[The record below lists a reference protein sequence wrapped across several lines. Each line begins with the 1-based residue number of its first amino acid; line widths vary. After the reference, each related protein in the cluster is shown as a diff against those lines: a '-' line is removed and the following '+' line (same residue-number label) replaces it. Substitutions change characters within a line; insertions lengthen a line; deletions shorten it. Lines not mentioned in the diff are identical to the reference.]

1 MSRDGEGGAGT
12 VAVSGVVYGAHLRGR
27 LPGAFAP
34 FLRPLAEGP
43 APRRTLD
50 VSWRTVAGWAAVDEL
65 WNAEPAPPRTP
76 DRFALFR
83 HAGGVGLAVEADGGA
98 GRFLLAPGEI
108 AVEWRRPA
116 EPAAAAH
123 FFYSHALPL
132 WLEARGVTVLHAAAV
147 ARSGRAVAFL
157 GASGAGKSTLTAEL
171 VRDGWSFVADDGLA
185 VEEDAA
191 GRWRCLPGPPWLRLW
206 PSALARRLGV
216 EPAPLPRVRQA
227 HDKRRL
233 AAPGSGAPSTSD
245 EPELAALHVLDRRT
259 AAPAPARL
267 DVLPPGESLLRLVEH
282 SLAAAPLAALGL
294 SAPRLDRLARLAA
307 RVPVSRLA
315 AAAGDDPLAGV
326 RDALLPAAPR
336 QRPGS

>member
-1 MSRDGEGGAGT
+1 MSRRGEAGT
-12 VAVSGVVYGAHLRGR
+12 GTVEVSGVVYGAHLRGR
-27 LPGAFAP
+27 LPAGFAP
-34 FLRPLAEGP
+34 FLRPLAEAP
-43 APRRTLD
+43 PPRRSLD
-50 VSWRTVAGWAAVDEL
+50 VAWRTVGGWATVDEL
-65 WNAEPAPPRTP
+65 WAAEPAPPRTP

-83 HAGGVGLAVEADGGA
+83 HAGGVGLSVEADGGA
-98 GRFLLAPGEI
+98 GRFLLAPEEI
-108 AVEWRRPA
+108 AVEWRQPA
-116 EPAAAAH
+116 DPATAAH
-123 FFYSHALPL
+123 FFFSHALPL

-147 ARSGRAVAFL
+147 ARAGRAVAFL

-171 VRDGWSFVADDGLA
+171 VRAGWSFVADDGLA

-233 AAPGSGAPSTSD
+233 AAPGSGAAGAHD
-245 EPELAALHVLDRRT
+245 EPELAALHVLDRRA
-259 AAPAPARL
+259 AAPGPARL
-267 DVLPPGESLLRLVEH
+267 DALPPGESLLRLVEH

-307 RVPVSRLA
+307 RVPVARLA
-315 AAAGDDPLAGV
+315 AAAGHDPLAGV
-326 RDALLPAAPR
+326 RDALLSPGPR
-336 QRPGS
+336 DRPGP